1 METVSKVLE
10 QINHYVWGL
19 PTLLLLVGTGIILT
33 VRLKGLQFSKL
44 LYAHKLAFKKS
55 EDTSSSGDISHF
67 QALMTAMAATI
78 GMGNIAGV
86 ATAVTI
92 GGPGAIF
99 WMWITALFGMATKYA
114 EAILAVKYRVSNE
127 NGEYS
132 GGPMYYLERGL
143 GKKWLAVLFAI
154 FGTTASFGIG
164 NMVQSNSVARGNAN

>member
-1 METVSKVLE
+1 
-10 QINHYVWGL
+10 
-19 PTLLLLVGTGIILT
+19 
-33 VRLKGLQFSKL
+33 
-44 LYAHKLAFKKS
+44 
-55 EDTSSSGDISHF
+55 
-67 QALMTAMAATI
+67 MTAMAATI

-154 FGTTASFGIG
+154 FGTTASVSVIWCSLIQLQRQCELISLSPALTGIVMSFLIAIVILG
-164 NMVQSNSVARGNAN
+164 GVKNRESDRVCRSY

>member
-1 METVSKVLE
+1 
-10 QINHYVWGL
+10 
-19 PTLLLLVGTGIILT
+19 
-33 VRLKGLQFSKL
+33 
-44 LYAHKLAFKKS
+44 
-55 EDTSSSGDISHF
+55 
-67 QALMTAMAATI
+67 MTAMAATI

-143 GKKWLAVLFAI
+143 GKKWLAILFAI
-154 FGTTASFGIG
+154 LVQLLLSVLVIWCNLTQLQRQCELISLLPPALTGIVMSF
-164 NMVQSNSVARGNAN
+164 

>member
-1 METVSKVLE
+1 
-10 QINHYVWGL
+10 
-19 PTLLLLVGTGIILT
+19 
-33 VRLKGLQFSKL
+33 
-44 LYAHKLAFKKS
+44 
-55 EDTSSSGDISHF
+55 
-67 QALMTAMAATI
+67 MTAMAATI

-143 GKKWLAVLFAI
+143 GKKWLAILFAI
-154 FGTTASFGIG
+154 FGTTAFGIG
-164 NMVQSNSVARGNAN
+164 NIWCNLTRLQRQCEFLFPSCFNWYSNVILIAIVILGGVKIGK